1 MGKYILLLSLFIVG
15 ACKTAKLPTRPM
27 EQYEDRFAA
36 KTSVVNIPVR
46 IDVYDLESTVN
57 QQLAGIVYEDKDFND
72 GDNMTIKATKRD
84 RITIAIDSQMIK
96 YRVPLSLN
104 IKYDIGISKVEATG
118 DIALNF
124 KTSFNIK
131 SNWALQ
137 TNTTVD
143 GYDWLQKPRMRMA
156 GVSLPIGFI
165 ADIVL
170 KNSKQTLA
178 KAIDEQVKEQLQL
191 DVIVGDA
198 WKKMF
203 DPILVSPQYNTW
215 LTVNPQSISMTPL
228 KLDNNQITS
237 TIVVESQPTIRIG
250 AQPATPR
257 PTSLPNFKYV
267 GNALD
272 DFELFLDT
280 DIPFQEA
287 EKLARAQL
295 VGETFSQGNRSVKVE
310 DIELYGQG
318 NFLIVNTKLTGSYN
332 GSIYLTGRPVFDN
345 LHNTVKVEDIKFTLD
360 TENFL
365 YKSAGWLLKSTL
377 RKKIQDNLQFLLDD
391 NLKDIQQQ
399 LQEQLSNYTIAKGI
413 QLKGQLQELNLQ
425 NAYLA
430 SDGIKVR
437 IGLRGKADI
446 LVNQLN

>member
-1 MGKYILLLSLFIVG
+1 MGKYILLLGLFIVG

-27 EQYEDRFAA
+27 EQYEDRFAV

-124 KTSFNIK
+124 QTNFNIR
-131 SNWALQ
+131 SNWSLQ

-191 DVIVGDA
+191 ESIVGDA

-250 AQPATPR
+250 AQPATSKA
-257 PTSLPNFKYV
+257 TSLPNFKFA
-267 GNALD
+267 GAAPD

-280 DIPFQEA
+280 DIPFEEA
-287 EKLARAQL
+287 ERLAKAQL
-295 VGETFSQGNRSVKVE
+295 VGETFTQGSRSVKVE

-318 NFLIVNTKLTGSYN
+318 NFLIVNTKLNGSYN

-365 YKSAGWLLKSTL
+365 YKSAAWLLKSTL
-377 RKKIQDNLQFLLDD
+377 RKKIQDNLQFLLDY

-399 LQEQLSNYTIAKGI
+399 LQDQLSNYPIAKGI
-413 QLKGQLQELNLQ
+413 LLKGQLRELNLQ

-437 IGLRGKADI
+437 LGLRGKADI
-446 LVNQLN
+446 LISQLN